1 MTYALNMWNKYV
13 LTKKK
18 KKVSYASD
26 ICRMCQKQMPPEESK
41 IYGCHYAKIVI
52 YSEKTL
58 RLYYDHWWG
67 NVMDRV
73 VVTEWAANFR

>member
-1 MTYALNMWNKYV
+1 MTYDLNHVKHICPN
-13 LTKKK
+13 KKK

-58 RLYYDHWWG
+58 RLYYDH
-67 NVMDRV
+67 
-73 VVTEWAANFR
+73 